1 MIALS
6 TFAFIVILF
15 LCANIFFFTGYLWK
29 RKAKESEEVSF
40 WRNACLSHQQDI
52 FLLQDSFADLK
63 EENEHLKTSLNIYAE
78 QLSVGG

>member
-1 MIALS
+1 MIVLD
-6 TFAFIVILF
+6 TFQAIGILF
-15 LCANIFFFTGYLWK
+15 LCANIFFFTGYLFK